1 MADAA
6 SAVPSGWTGVWGFMD
21 GLGGAVDRL
30 GGIVNTV
37 ADGAED
43 VARGRDAIAAQ
54 RDADAQRDL
63 DLALQLAG
71 FDRGDNETQMWV
83 IGAAAVALIVIFAGR

>member
-6 SAVPSGWTGVWGFMD
+6 SGWGGVWGFMD
-21 GLGGAVDRL
+21 GISGVATRL

-43 VARGRDAIAAQ
+43 VARGRAAIDNQQKDEQQ
-54 RDADAQRDL
+54 REIDQ
-63 DLALQLAG
+63 ALEIAG
-71 FDRGDNETQMWV
+71 FERKDNVTQMWV
-83 IGAAAVALIVIFAGR
+83 IGAAAVALILILTQR